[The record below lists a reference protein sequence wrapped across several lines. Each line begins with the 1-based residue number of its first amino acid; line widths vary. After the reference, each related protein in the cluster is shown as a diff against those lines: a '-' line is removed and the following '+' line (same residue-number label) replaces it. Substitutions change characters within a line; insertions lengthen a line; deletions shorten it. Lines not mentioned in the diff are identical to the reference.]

1 MASYIID
8 EYIIQKHTSA
18 WQELKNIYHAVKN
31 YVINKEKSIAPSYY
45 IPMNNI
51 FIGNSFIEVN
61 EVVYGGCKELL
72 FSYKEGCYETGS
84 RELYSLVLREGQLV
98 NTISVSNICEAYI
111 TMINLS
117 RIYDFNIYTKL
128 NALHFFSL
136 RAVGSFPGYF
146 KDTNKALIEE
156 KYGSVSFELAID
168 TVSLHI
174 PRVRVAL
181 FEYIYKLDINR
192 LLEAR
197 NKKYDNIFN
206 VFRLEKVSVN
216 PILFTDHY
224 NIICDDIRT
233 DIARIDGKWIKLLNT
248 KLGFYSSVQ
257 RNKYF
262 DVFKNNKDKE
272 RALAEILF
280 RGYRFKGRELEES
293 DIYNA
298 TDEHLK
304 DVLYYIKHR
313 EDKIIDPI
321 FRPTGQED
329 ILVSTGLMHNHS
341 LSLMN
346 RFELNHDIP
355 LFFGGRCI
363 MGIPAI
369 NYMGNLENKNCYISI
384 ILAYPFTDEFMSMT
398 YLKRKLKTYLDLY
411 IKNNYRL
418 IDNVLI
424 NQKLPLLYN
433 NNITINND
441 STKEEKDYK
450 WGYTYDKFDIPF

>member
-18 WQELKNIYHAVKN
+18 WQELNNIYHAVKN
-31 YVINKEKSIAPSYY
+31 YIITKEKNITPSYC

-61 EVVYGGCKELL
+61 EVVYGGHKELL

-84 RELYSLVLREGQLV
+84 KELYNLVKREGNLV
-98 NTISVSNICEAYI
+98 NTISVSNLCEAYI

-128 NALHFFSL
+128 DVFHFFSL
-136 RAVGSFPGYF
+136 RAIGGFPGYF
-146 KDTNKALIEE
+146 KNVNKALIEE
-156 KYGSVSFELAID
+156 KYGLVSFESSID
-168 TVSLHI
+168 AVSLHI

-181 FEYIYKLDINR
+181 FEYIYKLDVNK

-197 NKKYDNIFN
+197 NKKYNNISN
-206 VFRLEKVSVN
+206 VLRLEKVSAN
-216 PILFTDHY
+216 PILFTDRY
-224 NIICDDIRT
+224 NIIYDKIRT
-233 DIARIDGKWIKLLNT
+233 DIARIDGKWVNILNDT
-248 KLGFYSSVQ
+248 KLGFYSPVE

-262 DVFKNNKDKE
+262 NVFKNNKDKE
-272 RALAEILF
+272 RILAEILF
-280 RGYRFKGRELEES
+280 RGYRFGEKELEES
-293 DIYNA
+293 DTYNA
-298 TDEHLK
+298 TDGHLK

-313 EDKIIDPI
+313 DDKITEPV
-321 FRPTGQED
+321 FRPTGRED
-329 ILVSTGLMHNHS
+329 ILVSTGLMYNHS
-341 LSLMN
+341 FMN
-346 RFELNHDIP
+346 RFETDHVIS
-355 LFFGGRCI
+355 LFFKGKCI
-363 MGIPAI
+363 MGIPAV

-384 ILAYPFTDEFMSMT
+384 VLAYPFTDEFMSMT
-398 YLKRKLKTYLDLY
+398 YLKRKIKTFLDIY

-424 NQKLPLLYN
+424 NQKLPLSYN
-433 NNITINND
+433 NDITINND

-450 WGYTYDKFDIPF
+450 WGYMYDQFDIPF

>member
-8 EYIIQKHTSA
+8 EYIIQKNTSA
-18 WQELKNIYHAVKN
+18 WQELKNIYHVVKN
-31 YVINKEKSIAPSYY
+31 YVINKEKSMTSSYY

-51 FIGNSFIEVN
+51 FIGNSFIDAN
-61 EVVYGGCKELL
+61 EVVYGGHKELL

-98 NTISVSNICEAYI
+98 NTISVSNLCEAYI

-128 NALHFFSL
+128 NTLHFFSL
-136 RAVGSFPGYF
+136 RAVGSFSEYF
-146 KDTNKALIEE
+146 KNINKALIEE
-156 KYGSVSFELAID
+156 KYGQVSFELSID
-168 TVSLHI
+168 AVSLHI

-197 NKKYDNIFN
+197 SKKYGNVSN

-224 NIICDDIRT
+224 NIICDEIRT
-233 DIARIDGKWIKLLNT
+233 DIARIDGKWVNILNDT
-248 KLGFYSSVQ
+248 KLGFYSPVEK
-257 RNKYF
+257 NKYF
-262 DVFKNNKDKE
+262 NDFDNKDKE
-272 RALAEILF
+272 RVLAEILF
-280 RGYRFKGRELEES
+280 RGYRFREKELKES
-293 DIYNA
+293 DTYNPVN
-298 TDEHLK
+298 EHLK
-304 DVLYYIKHR
+304 NVSYYIKYR
-313 EDKIIDPI
+313 EDKIIDPV
-321 FRPTGQED
+321 FRPTDEED
-329 ILVSTGLMHNHS
+329 ILVSTGLMQNH
-341 LSLMN
+341 LLVN
-346 RFELNHDIP
+346 RFELHHDVP
-355 LFFGGRCI
+355 LFFGNRCI
-363 MGIPAI
+363 MGIPAV
-369 NYMGNLENKNCYISI
+369 NYIGNLENKNCYISI
-384 ILAYPFTDEFMSMT
+384 VLAYPFVDEFMSMT
-398 YLKRKLKTYLDLY
+398 YLKRKIKTFLDLY

-433 NNITINND
+433 NDITINND

-450 WGYTYDKFDIPF
+450 WGYTYDQFDIPF

>member
-1 MASYIID
+1 MTSYIID
-8 EYIIQKHTSA
+8 EYIIQKYTSA
-18 WQELKNIYHAVKN
+18 WQELKNIYYAVKN
-31 YVINKEKSIAPSYY
+31 YIINKEKSMTSSYY

-51 FIGNSFIEVN
+51 FIGNSFIDAN
-61 EVVYGGCKELL
+61 EVVYGGHKELL

-84 RELYSLVLREGQLV
+84 KELYNLVKREGSLV
-98 NTISVSNICEAYI
+98 NTISVSNLCEAYI

-128 NALHFFSL
+128 NTLHFFSL
-136 RAVGSFPGYF
+136 RAVGSFSGYF
-146 KDTNKALIEE
+146 KNANKALIEE
-156 KYGSVSFELAID
+156 KYGPVSFESSID
-168 TVSLHI
+168 AVSLHI

-197 NKKYDNIFN
+197 NKEYNNILN

-233 DIARIDGKWIKLLNT
+233 DIAKIDGKWVKLLDTN
-248 KLGFYSSVQ
+248 LGFYSLVQ

-262 DVFKNNKDKE
+262 NDFNNKDKE

-280 RGYRFKGRELEES
+280 RGYRFKEKELKES
-293 DIYNA
+293 DTYNSVN
-298 TDEHLK
+298 EHLK
-304 DVLYYIKHR
+304 NVLYYIKHR

-321 FRPTGQED
+321 FRPADQED

-346 RFELNHDIP
+346 RFELHHDIP
-355 LFFGGRCI
+355 LFFGNRCI
-363 MGIPAI
+363 MGIPAV

-384 ILAYPFTDEFMSMT
+384 ILAYPFVDEFMSMT
-398 YLKRKLKTYLDLY
+398 YLKRTLKTYLDSY
-411 IKNNYRL
+411 IKENYRL

-433 NNITINND
+433 NDITVNND

>member
-8 EYIIQKHTSA
+8 EYIIQRNTSA

-31 YVINKEKSIAPSYY
+31 YVINKEKSMTSSYY

-51 FIGNSFIEVN
+51 FIGNSFIDAN
-61 EVVYGGCKELL
+61 EVVYGGHKELL

-84 RELYSLVLREGQLV
+84 KELYNLVKREGSLV
-98 NTISVSNICEAYI
+98 NTISVSNLCEAYI

-128 NALHFFSL
+128 NTLHFFSL
-136 RAVGSFPGYF
+136 RAVGSFSGYF
-146 KDTNKALIEE
+146 KNTSKALIEE
-156 KYGSVSFELAID
+156 KYGPVSFESSID
-168 TVSLHI
+168 AVSLHI

-197 NKKYDNIFN
+197 NKEYNNILN
-206 VFRLEKVSVN
+206 VFKLEKVSVN

-233 DIARIDGKWIKLLNT
+233 DIGKIDNKWVKLLDTN
-248 KLGFYSSVQ
+248 LGFYSLVQ

-262 DVFKNNKDKE
+262 NDFNNKDRE

-280 RGYRFKGRELEES
+280 RGYRFREKELKES
-293 DIYNA
+293 DTYNPVN
-298 TDEHLK
+298 EHLK
-304 DVLYYIKHR
+304 NVLYYIKHR

-321 FRPTGQED
+321 FRPIDQED
-329 ILVSTGLMHNHS
+329 ILVSIGLMHNHS

-346 RFELNHDIP
+346 RFELHHDIP
-355 LFFGGRCI
+355 LFFGNRCI
-363 MGIPAI
+363 MGIPAV

-384 ILAYPFTDEFMSMT
+384 ILAYPFVDEFMSMT
-398 YLKRKLKTYLDLY
+398 YLKRALKTYLDSY
-411 IKNNYRL
+411 IKENYRL

-433 NNITINND
+433 NDITVNND

>member
-31 YVINKEKSIAPSYY
+31 YVINREKSIAPSYY

-51 FIGNSFIEVN
+51 FIGNFFIDVN
-61 EVVYGGCKELL
+61 EVVYGGYKELL

-84 RELYSLVLREGQLV
+84 KEIYNLVKREGQLV
-98 NTISVSNICEAYI
+98 NTISVSNLCEAYI

-117 RIYDFNIYTKL
+117 RIYDFNIYTRL
-128 NALHFFSL
+128 DVLHFFSL
-136 RAVGSFPGYF
+136 RAIKSFSGYF
-146 KDTNKALIEE
+146 KNANKALIEE
-156 KYGSVSFELAID
+156 KYGQISFESAINA
-168 TVSLHI
+168 VSLYI

-181 FEYIYKLDINR
+181 FEYIYKLDINK

-197 NKKYDNIFN
+197 NKKYDNISN

-216 PILFTDHY
+216 PVLFTDHY
-224 NIICDDIRT
+224 NIIYDKIRT
-233 DIARIDGKWIKLLNT
+233 DIARIDGKWVNILNDT
-248 KLGFYSSVQ
+248 KLGFYSPVQ

-262 DVFKNNKDKE
+262 NVFKNNKDKE
-272 RALAEILF
+272 RTLAEILF
-280 RGYRFKGRELEES
+280 RGYRFEGRELEES

-298 TDEHLK
+298 TDAHLK

-313 EDKIIDPI
+313 DDEIMEPV
-321 FRPTGQED
+321 FRPTDQED
-329 ILVSTGLMHNHS
+329 ILVSTGLMYNHS
-341 LSLMN
+341 FMN
-346 RFELNHDIP
+346 RFETDHIISS
-355 LFFGGRCI
+355 FFGSKCI
-363 MGIPAI
+363 MGIPAV
-369 NYMGNLENKNCYISI
+369 NYMGNLENKNCYVSI
-384 ILAYPFTDEFMSMT
+384 VLAYPFTDEFMSTT
-398 YLKRKLKTYLDLY
+398 YLKRKIKTFLDLY

-433 NNITINND
+433 NDITVNND